1 MDDPQRPALEQLT
14 RDPSDRKRFLKAVGG
29 TGAAGALALF
39 VAACGSDKKK
49 SSSSSSSSAQ
59 NPGGTPSG
67 STGTEMFGEG
77 DLGILGYALTLEYL
91 ETQFYADAAK
101 SGKLKGTVLAV
112 AKDFGAEE
120 GEHVKALEAT
130 IKKLGGKLPAK
141 PKAKFPLDDQASILK
156 LAATVENLGANA
168 YLGQAANIESPEV
181 LAAALSIH
189 TVEARHAAVLNQVT
203 KQEISPDGAF
213 AKPASA
219 AEVLKAVQPFLQS

>member
-1 MDDPQRPALEQLT
+1 MERLT
-14 RDPSDRKRFLKAVGG
+14 RDPSDRKRFLKGVGG
-29 TGAAGALALF
+29 AGATGAFALF
-39 VAACGSDKKK
+39 LAACGSDSKK
-49 SSSSSSSSAQ
+49 SSGSSSSSAQ
-59 NPGGTPSG
+59 DPG
-67 STGTEMFGEG
+67 STPAGDSGTEMFGKG

-91 ETQFYADAAK
+91 ETQFYKDAAA
-101 SGKLKGTVLAV
+101 SGKLKGTVLKV
-112 AKDFGAEE
+112 AKDFGSEE

-141 PKAKFPLDDQASILK
+141 PKAKFPLKDQASILK

-203 KQEISPDGAF
+203 KQNISPDGAF

-219 AEVLKAVQPFLQS
+219 AEVLKAVQPFLIS